1 MDAVADRR
9 CARDGDFG
17 SRARSPL
24 AGAGTPAPFGRAGR
38 AARLRIPV
46 LPQRAAGGL
55 GGDRGRARER
65 RLGPLGTRAGIP
77 GLAAGGGSA
86 RLHRRRDA
94 GPRRRGA
101 PRLPRASALDGRVRP
116 AVPGPRVHARQAHG
130 PGPSRI
136 GAEARSS
143 LPLVH
148 RSGTVWSDAV
158 RVLARVRA
166 PPHAVRLDRLPLAPQ
181 SAAGRS
187 DAAAGLAY
195 RRTSLAGHE
204 RGGLGGALD
213 RGLAGLLGQRDLVL
227 LADRAPRRLALLRR
241 PGDRRPA
248 LSRGG

>member
-1 MDAVADRR
+1 MDAVADQRR
-9 CARDGDFG
+9 ARDGDLG
-17 SRARSPL
+17 NRPRSPL
-24 AGAGTPAPFGRAGR
+24 AGAGPAAPFGRAGR
-38 AARLRIPV
+38 AAHLRILV

-55 GGDRGRARER
+55 AGDRGRARER
-65 RLGPLGTRAGIP
+65 RLGPLGTRAGIRSP
-77 GLAAGGGSA
+77 AAGGGSA
-86 RLHRRRDA
+86 RLRRRRDA

-116 AVPGPRVHARQAHG
+116 AVPGPRVRARPTHG
-130 PGPSRI
+130 PGPSRT

-187 DAAAGLAY
+187 DAALGLASC
-195 RRTSLAGHE
+195 RTPLAGHE
-204 RGGLGGALD
+204 RGGLG
-213 RGLAGLLGQRDLVL
+213 
-227 LADRAPRRLALLRR
+227 
-241 PGDRRPA
+241 
-248 LSRGG
+248 